1 MANVAKTIQSRS
13 WTFVLYPE
21 SCPEDWES
29 KLVGVP
35 FLRSPLH
42 DKDVN
47 PDNTPKKPHWHIM
60 VSFPNQK
67 TLNQM
72 QALCNEL
79 HAPSPQIVKD
89 TRAMARYFLHL
100 DNPEKAQYQKQDML
114 VGGGF
119 DLENALKL
127 SRSEE
132 ELEEREF
139 VRNLLDKINEFN
151 IVEFEDLL
159 VYVMQECP
167 ENYRYFKMNSF
178 VLANVVKSRRHRI
191 ERQRELDAQGRHLAY
206 NPDQRSSAFAR
217 SPNQA
222 DANAEPTPAP

>member
-1 MANVAKTIQSRS
+1 MSANVVKTIQSRS

-21 SCPEDWES
+21 SCPEDWQE
-29 KLVGVP
+29 KLLGVP

-47 PDNTPKKPHWHIM
+47 PDGTLKKPHWHVL

-72 QALCNEL
+72 QALCNDL
-79 HAPSPQIVKD
+79 RAPSPQVVKD
-89 TRAMARYFLHL
+89 VRAMARYFLHL
-100 DNPEKAQYQKQDML
+100 DNPEKAQYDKVDML

-132 ELEEREF
+132 EKEEKEF
-139 VRNLLDKINEFN
+139 VCYLLNKINEYN
-151 IVEFEDLL
+151 IIEFEDL
-159 VYVMQECP
+159 VCFVMQECP
-167 ENYRYFKMNSF
+167 DNYRYFKLNSF
-178 VLANVVKSRRHRI
+178 ILANVVKSRRHR
-191 ERQRELDAQGRHLAY
+191 QQQQPL
-206 NPDQRSSAFAR
+206 PPSA
-217 SPNQA
+217 SPSQ
-222 DANAEPTPAP
+222 PT

>member
-1 MANVAKTIQSRS
+1 MSNIVKTIQSRS

-42 DKDVN
+42 DSDLN
-47 PDNTPKKPHWHIM
+47 PDNTPKKPHWHFL

-67 TLNQM
+67 SLNQM
-72 QALCNEL
+72 QALCREL
-79 HAPSPQIVKD
+79 NAPSPQIVKD

-100 DNPEKAQYQKQDML
+100 DNPEKAQYKKEDML

-132 ELEEREF
+132 EAEEREF
-139 VRNLLDKINEFN
+139 VSNLLNKINEYN
-151 IVEFEDLL
+151 IIEFEDLVFL
-159 VYVMQECP
+159 VMQEYP
-167 ENYRYFKMNSF
+167 DQYRYFKLNSF
-178 VLANVVKSRRHRI
+178 VLANVVKSRRHRY
-191 ERQRELDAQGRHLAY
+191 ERRLALGDSTEHQHK
-206 NPDQRSSAFAR
+206 PHSSPASAL
-217 SPNQA
+217 SPLSDDA
-222 DANAEPTPAP
+222 DAGHTPAP